1 MKKPNISVVEFI
13 GIVVMT
19 MVVAVLAVLQ
29 YRSTREI
36 GQEEE
41 RRLKTSLAAGV
52 RGFDQE
58 FAYDV
63 ERLCESFELDP
74 ESAQSTVEQRIV
86 RLYENWTRN
95 AADPALVNG
104 VQLWKIDENRKLTPE
119 LLDPTSRTFQEM
131 LGNGKIDLL
140 SDFIGQQAKGLPPVV
155 SGRDAVYYPWFFV
168 TDGPVLVRP
177 VFQMSVRNDVDMEVQ
192 PVGFLVVQ
200 LGQQFLEQ
208 QYLPDLVKRHFG
220 GSGLGVAIRSAKPP
234 YQPEYLSD
242 PGFPVSTASPDA
254 IVNLVDVVAEEANR
268 RGHPP
273 IRADDDASQ
282 WQLVVQHPAGSLD
295 VAVAELRRR
304 NLAISFGLLG
314 VLAASMGLLFSVMRR
329 AGKLAKLQMEFVAGV
344 SHELCTPLSVINCA
358 AENLADGIVESPREI
373 REYAEIIRDQGRR
386 LEQLVD
392 QSLSVATGKL
402 GEPQLKLRP
411 IEISPIISRTIDAS
425 EPMLRE
431 AHLEID
437 EKIGADLPAV
447 MADPYA
453 VEQCMENLLSNAVK
467 YAGTNRKVSVSAAFV
482 NGTHRPEVQ
491 VSVEDNG
498 AGIPVS
504 DLTNLFEPF
513 YRAPSVRESRIRGT
527 GLGLYLVKKMM
538 EGMNGTITV
547 ASEVGRGT
555 SFVLHFPVA
564 DSEAAVAAEIR

>member
-1 MKKPNISVVEFI
+1 
-13 GIVVMT
+13 MT